1 MNSFAEVGEFEG
13 FFFIRYVWPGDL
25 DGKCKQIRNCC
36 IFLPREKHGGEVRL
50 IGLKN
55 KNPVRYGLINAVM
68 ESEGKVVARA
78 KRLETL
84 LQHGTVTL
92 QKKQRQS
99 LSSISANQYYECS

>member
-1 MNSFAEVGEFEG
+1 MQTDQKLLHLLAEGET
-13 FFFIRYVWPGDL
+13 RRW
-25 DGKCKQIRNCC
+25 
-36 IFLPREKHGGEVRL
+36 GGL